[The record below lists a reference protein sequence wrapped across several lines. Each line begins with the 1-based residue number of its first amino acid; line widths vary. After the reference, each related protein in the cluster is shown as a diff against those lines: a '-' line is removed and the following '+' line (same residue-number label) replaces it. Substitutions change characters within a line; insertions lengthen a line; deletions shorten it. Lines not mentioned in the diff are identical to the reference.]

1 MKAIKSLAV
10 VFLVITVSCG
20 KQNAWYENENQ
31 ALLNGKW
38 KIVQVDSGYVPVY
51 PTYSYHPVDTVAL
64 TGDITFNADNSGIIE
79 GSVDELTCSN
89 TKFSF
94 VYEDSISTIRLI
106 MYDHYTKAIVEKLT
120 EDSLIFQ
127 MEDFCRDGQRIGA
140 TRYYNFKCTREYFTL
155 NKTYLFLQ
163 E

>member
-10 VFLVITVSCG
+10 VFLVIAVSCG
-20 KQNAWYENENQ
+20 KQNDCYENENQ

-51 PTYSYHPVDTVAL
+51 PAYSYHPVDTLAL
-64 TGDITFNADNSGIIE
+64 TGAIAFNADNSGIIE

-106 MYDHYTKAIVEKLT
+106 MDDHYTKAIVEKLT
-120 EDSLIFQ
+120 QDSLILQ

-140 TRYYNFKCTREYFTL
+140 TAYYNFKLVREYLTL